1 MSVMATT
8 CSGPA
13 EILAR
18 LAQGQDA
25 GAWADLVQD
34 EGPRLYRI
42 ARGVLGEH
50 AAAEDAV
57 QEALLHIRK
66 GAARFR
72 PPERD
77 ADDAARAWLYRVTVS
92 AARMWA
98 RSERRRAHRE
108 QIAGAVPAPASTAA
122 AAGGDER
129 LADLR
134 RAIADLPESQRLP
147 LVLHHLGGQD
157 YEQIASAM
165 GISPGSA
172 RVRVHRAMERLRKRL
187 TGVATIGAAS
197 ALLQQLAAGESLP
210 AATTLARW
218 EALPA
223 SALPA
228 TSTAVIFGG
237 LGLAA
242 KAALGAALCAGLLAV
257 AAITGWQTETAP
269 PVRLPPAVAAPAQ
282 AEPIPQQVSS
292 EDHGV
297 IEGTIVAL
305 GGGGRI
311 TLESAEGRQDYV
323 PHWRGGMP
331 SSGGGP
337 DAEMV
342 RRVRALRIGQRVRIT
357 WVFIE
362 HRRIE
367 SVEDL

>member
-1 MSVMATT
+1 MEIS

-18 LAQGQDA
+18 LARGEDA
-25 GAWADLVQD
+25 EAWTDLVQD

-42 ARGVLGEH
+42 ARGVLGDH

-57 QEALLHIRK
+57 QETLLHIRK

-72 PPERD
+72 APETN

-108 QIAGAVPAPASTAA
+108 QVAGAAPPSGGGSEV
-122 AAGGDER
+122 AGGDER
-129 LADLR
+129 LTDLR
-134 RAIADLPESQRLP
+134 RAIAELPESQRLP

-157 YEQIASAM
+157 YEQIGSAM

-187 TGVATIGAAS
+187 TGVASVGAAS
-197 ALLQQLAAGESLP
+197 VLLQQLSAGEAAP
-210 AATTLARW
+210 AAATLARW

-223 SALPA
+223 ATLPA
-228 TSTAVIFGG
+228 TSTAAVFGSIG
-237 LGLAA
+237 VAA
-242 KAALGAALCAGLLAV
+242 KVVLGAAAVLCAGVLAV
-257 AAITGWQTETAP
+257 VAVPGGKAPVPSAAPAP
-269 PVRLPPAVAAPAQ
+269 EPVVAAPEA
-282 AEPIPQQVSS
+282 APEVIPAVSK
-292 EDHGV
+292 DHGV
-297 IEGTIVAL
+297 VEGTIVART
-305 GGGGRI
+305 GAGRI
-311 TLESAEGRQDYV
+311 TLETAEGRQDYV

-331 SSGGGP
+331 SGGGGP
-337 DAEMV
+337 DADMV
-342 RRVRALRIGQRVRIT
+342 RQVSALRVGQRVRIT

-367 SVEDL
+367 AIERL